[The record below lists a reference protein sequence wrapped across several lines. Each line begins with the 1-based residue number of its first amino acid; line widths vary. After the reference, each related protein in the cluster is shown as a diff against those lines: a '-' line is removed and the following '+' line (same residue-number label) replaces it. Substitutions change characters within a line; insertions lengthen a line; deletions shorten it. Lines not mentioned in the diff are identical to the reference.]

1 MESMDTHDATPSPK
15 RRALALGLLF
25 AAFTSLVS
33 AVIWWQT
40 DELEVIHYLI
50 ILGAPV
56 GFGTVAYLIGLY
68 VSDDAYGA

>member
-1 MESMDTHDATPSPK
+1 METHEAAPSPK

-40 DELEVIHYLI
+40 DELEVIHYLV